1 LLEANVKIGM
11 QLHADRGVDAVM
23 EEARRADEQGF
34 DSVWLSDHLMNTAG
48 VHKPD
53 GPLDYFVLMTA
64 IGAVTRRVRLAWG
77 ILNVTFRPPA
87 LFAKM
92 ITSLDQITKGR
103 VICTLG
109 SGWYKEEYLAYNLP
123 LLEDHDER
131 AEYAR
136 EVIALFKNLWTHP
149 APQRTTFEGKYVH
162 VRDLPFNPE
171 PYQKPHPPIWL
182 GGESEAT
189 LRTAKELG
197 DGWVTL
203 SAGGSRERLQAVLSA
218 SDWPE
223 REMTVVKGARIVV
236 RRTREE
242 AVAAAETEYAAAK
255 AATPQF
261 VPPTFDEFLAR
272 EIVGSPEDCLQR
284 IREIAGWGVN
294 YLRVNFP
301 TPDSQDAAAALLLPR
316 LGEVA
321 AAPAAG

>member
-1 LLEANVKIGM
+1 MKIGM

-48 VHKPD
+48 VHKAD

-92 ITSLDQITKGR
+92 IATLDQVTKGR

-123 LLEDHDER
+123 LLDDHDER
-131 AEYAR
+131 AEYAH
-136 EVIALFKNLWTHP
+136 EVIALFKQLWTHP
-149 APQRTTFEGKYVH
+149 APERTTFEGKYVR

-203 SAGGSRERLQAVLSA
+203 SAGGNREKLQSVLSA
-218 SDWPE
+218 PDWPK
-223 REMTVVKGARIVV
+223 RDMTVVKGARIVV
-236 RRTREE
+236 RRTRGE
-242 AVAAAETEYAAAK
+242 ALAAAETEYAAAK
-255 AATPQF
+255 SATPQL
-261 VPPTFDEFLAR
+261 VPATFDEFLAR

-284 IREIAGWGVN
+284 IGEIAGWGVN

-301 TPDSQDAAAALLLPR
+301 TPESQDAAAGLLLPR
-316 LGEVA
+316 LGEVDA
-321 AAPAAG
+321 PTAAPR